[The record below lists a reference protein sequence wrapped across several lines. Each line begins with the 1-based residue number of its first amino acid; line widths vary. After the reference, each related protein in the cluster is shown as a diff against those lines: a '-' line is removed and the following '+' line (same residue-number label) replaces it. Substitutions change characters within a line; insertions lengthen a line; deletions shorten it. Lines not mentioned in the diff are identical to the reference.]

1 MTKIND
7 KHQTLFGIANLML
20 RQKKYEDAIGVYE
33 FLSEFFPDFT
43 FYKINENYA
52 RKQLLSIHP
61 DLEQAKNRYHFKS
74 ASVYQ
79 KLLRMANVISKLNN
93 QDFVKLCFSSFD
105 IKTDSQYLLALANA
119 SISKDY
125 NQWMCFVNNYLN
137 ANNILSISLKN
148 RNNWIGNYPFLNLE
162 QSDLP
167 KTNGPLVT
175 VCMSCFN
182 AEKYVELAINSILK
196 QSYQNIEFLL
206 FDDKSTDNTLKILK
220 DISRKDTRIKLT
232 ANSINQGTYIT
243 RNQALQRAK
252 GEFFTIMDADD
263 FALPE
268 RLSIQVNHLLTN
280 PNHIGVLTEWVRM
293 SESGRF
299 QFKGYLGGVY
309 QHDAVATLMFR
320 TNTVKEKIGFWDS
333 VRFSADTEFMFRM
346 RNVFGIETVP
356 LLKIPT
362 EISLFHKDSLTND
375 PVTGIINGLSPVRKQ
390 YRESWTRWHKAG
402 KDNLFMPFPLKNR
415 KFEAPQEMICKYSD
429 D

>member
-1 MTKIND
+1 MIKINN

-33 FLSEFFPDFT
+33 FLSEFFPDFI

-52 RKQLLSIHP
+52 RKQLLSAYP
-61 DLEQAKNRYHFKS
+61 DLEQAKSRYHFES

-79 KLLRMANVISKLNN
+79 KLLRIANIISNLNN

-105 IKTDSQYLLALANA
+105 VKTDSQYLLALANA

-125 NQWMCFVNNYLN
+125 NQWMGFVNNYLN
-137 ANNILSISLKN
+137 ANNIFSISLKN
-148 RNNWIGNYPFLNLE
+148 RNEWIGNYPFLNLE

-167 KTNGPLVT
+167 KINGPLVT

-182 AEKYVELAINSILK
+182 AEKYAEFAINSILK

-220 DISRKDTRIKLT
+220 DISRKDTRIKLI

-243 RNQALQRAK
+243 RNQALQCAK
-252 GEFFTIMDADD
+252 GEFFTILDADD

-293 SESGRF
+293 NEDGRF
-299 QFKGYLGGVY
+299 HFKKWWGGRY
-309 QHDAVATLMFR
+309 QHEAVATLIFR
-320 TNTVKEKIGFWDS
+320 TNIVKEKIGFWDS
-333 VRFSADTEFMFRM
+333 VRFAADTEFMLRM
-346 RNVFGIETVP
+346 RNVFGIEAVP

-362 EISLFHKDSLTND
+362 EISLFHKDSLTNN
-375 PVTGIINGLSPVRKQ
+375 PVTGIINGLSPIRQQ
-390 YRESWTRWHKAG
+390 YRDSWMKWHKVN

-415 KFEAPQEMICKYSD
+415 KFEVPQEMIYKYSD
-429 D
+429 